1 MFKIALFTVFSLVI
15 IGTRFNPDWSH
26 AIVCLWASATTGEAR
41 RVWRRLHPRRLA

>member
-15 IGTRFNPDWSH
+15 IGTQFNPDWSH
-26 AIVCLWASATTGEAR
+26 AIVCLWAFAITGEAR